1 MHDWIKSRFIE
12 LIGNIQNPKY
22 QLVELNEI
30 CEFIKDGTH
39 QTPIYTEDRV
49 NGFKFLSSKDVT
61 SQKINWSNIKY
72 IPKELHEQLYA
83 KLSPKR
89 GDILLA
95 KNGTTGV
102 AAVVDSDE
110 IFDIY
115 VSLALLRPKSGVNV
129 SYLCS
134 ALNSEDLKRQ
144 FNSSLKGIGV
154 PNLHLR
160 EIKKARIIF
169 PPIDIQNKISSITEQ
184 IDKSKFLLQ
193 QILEKLE
200 LLKKSRFIEMFG
212 SVNFDNSKFTI
223 IKLGDAAKVG
233 SSHRVFTNEFVDKGV
248 PFYRGTEISE
258 LSNGAKPSKPF
269 YISLEHYKKIS
280 NDDTKPQIGDI
291 LMPSICDKGQ
301 LWLVDTNLPFY
312 YKDGRVLCI
321 SPNKNLFV
329 PAFLHYFLKI
339 KTISE
344 YKKIGSG
351 STFAEFK
358 IFQLKN
364 INVIL
369 PPKNQQEKFSEILKQ
384 IDKSKLIIQKTLED
398 LVGKV

>member
-1 MHDWIKSRFIE
+1 MSLLKSRFIE
-12 LIGNIQNPKY
+12 MFKNSETLRLDQIAEVTMGQSPDSSSYNSVGKGIPFYQGKTEFTDKYIGQPSTWCTSPTRIAKENDILMSVRAPVGNVNIATEECCIGRGLSSIRPQNGF
-22 QLVELNEI
+22 NS
-30 CEFIKDGTH
+30 EFIFEALEQKKEELENKATGSTFKAINKD
-39 QTPIYTEDRV
+39 IV
-49 NGFKFLSSKDVT
+49 LSIQIPNT
-61 SQKINWSNIKY
+61 SISIQKEYSNFVK
-72 IPKELHEQLYA
+72 
-83 KLSPKR
+83 
-89 GDILLA
+89 
-95 KNGTTGV
+95 
-102 AAVVDSDE
+102 
-110 IFDIY
+110 
-115 VSLALLRPKSGVNV
+115 
-129 SYLCS
+129 
-134 ALNSEDLKRQ
+134 
-144 FNSSLKGIGV
+144 
-154 PNLHLR
+154 
-160 EIKKARIIF
+160 
-169 PPIDIQNKISSITEQ
+169 Q